1 MNISQNVTFCRITIL
16 LMIKLI
22 FGIINVYQC
31 FITLDILLM
40 KRIGGAAVKENILLD
55 AIYTIFK
62 KNTLTIDLN

>member
-1 MNISQNVTFCRITIL
+1 
-16 LMIKLI
+16 MIKLI

-40 KRIGGAAVKENILLD
+40 KWIGGSAVKENILLD
-55 AIYTIFK
+55 AIYTILK

>member
-40 KRIGGAAVKENILLD
+40 KWIGGAAVKENILLD
-55 AIYTIFK
+55 AIYIIFK